1 MLGDIRTVGDIQD
14 DKASQD
20 DNIPPSFIM
29 LMNELASSGDE
40 KDEHDPSLQ
49 VLCSLFT
56 RLLLQNLKVLLPYF
70 ISRAKFNSS
79 EVRVLVEI
87 LSKRD
92 KCQDLTDGICLSIEQ
107 RLFGLLETNRHL
119 QLILHT
125 HDDVFCLLPLATIV
139 DDLWDILLRNDAS
152 DLVSSAVSKLLTD
165 TIVQRAALES
175 NAIITRIVICLTRI
189 NNDTDSRVIGSQRL
203 SKGLKFCGK
212 WRKALLTNKAC
223 GDEAYAYFLLACGR
237 AMFGDPS
244 NGIILQLF
252 GSLLDGKIIV
262 SNDLGNVS
270 HRRIAR
276 ATACLVDMCMLE
288 MERQIAKENE
298 DTTAASNMFLRLSPL
313 LLLRKLSHRHFELA
327 YVERNRDSLHHLAS
341 MLARNLGLSPNDSYT
356 YKLSKEEK
364 RLSADIAA
372 ICIPFSSSSSAS
384 DSEDNTSGFQMF
396 CDHYLSTSLSFFERN
411 VYADVEWNTLKVS
424 LFIGCRAVQ
433 VSPDSIDKRDFAS
446 LTSFVMYVLH
456 NINEGDQADD
466 IANNIVE
473 LQTGCIEFLSTCICA
488 IHMFPS
494 SAYNTSKPHLIQ
506 ELPRDREGIKAADA
520 DSHCDSNLEYLYNLR
535 QDIFRMINGH
545 NPNSFLCFEHMT
557 ITKVPA
563 QICLLNALSIS
574 AQRCSPD
581 YLPELSQAIV
591 PNLLRWL
598 LDDKVGDTVRHPLCV
613 ASAMQCLFN
622 CFQRSKSF
630 VSLKTHHASVQDSV
644 KALFQVSVRTVGDR
658 FDQFT
663 TYDRS
668 AVKMAS
674 LKLLVVIVSLNES
687 AEGIGT
693 VGGLIP
699 PSDLVRAF
707 SILNGVANMDENED
721 VRRLAAHLF
730 SFMQLR
736 DNS

>member
-1 MLGDIRTVGDIQD
+1 
-14 DKASQD
+14 
-20 DNIPPSFIM
+20 
-29 LMNELASSGDE
+29 MNELASNSDE

-49 VLCSLFT
+49 VFCSLFT
-56 RLLLQNLKVLLPYF
+56 RLLLQNPKVLLPFF

-79 EVRVLVEI
+79 EVHVLVEI

-92 KCQDLTDGICLSIEQ
+92 KCQDLTEDICLSIEQ
-107 RLFGLLETNRHL
+107 RLFGLLETNLHL
-119 QLILHT
+119 QLKLHT
-125 HDDVFCLLPLATIV
+125 HHDLFCLLPLGTIV
-139 DDLWDILLRNDAS
+139 DTLWDILLRNDAS
-152 DLVSSAVSKLLTD
+152 DLVSSAASKLLTD
-165 TIVQRAALES
+165 TIEQRAARES
-175 NAIITRIVICLTRI
+175 NSIIKIIITCLTRI

-212 WRKALLTNKAC
+212 WRKALLTKKAC
-223 GDEAYAYFLLACGR
+223 GDEAYACFLLACGR

-252 GSLLDGKIIV
+252 GSLLMDEV
-262 SNDLGNVS
+262 SDDPDNVS
-270 HRRIAR
+270 RRRIAR

-288 MERQIAKENE
+288 MERQVVKGSKDIT
-298 DTTAASNMFLRLSPL
+298 DPLDMFLRLSPL
-313 LLLRKLSHRHFELA
+313 LLLRKLSHRHFEVA
-327 YVERNRDSLHHLAS
+327 YDERNRGSLHRLAS
-341 MLARNLGLSPNDSYT
+341 ILARNLGLFPNDSYA
-356 YKLSKEEK
+356 YKFTKEEK
-364 RLSADIAA
+364 RLSADIAG

-384 DSEDNTSGFQMF
+384 DSEDYASGFRMF
-396 CDHYLSTSLSFFERN
+396 CDHYLSTSLSLFESKS
-411 VYADVEWNTLKVS
+411 YADVEWKTLKVS

-433 VSPDSIDKRDFAS
+433 VSPDSIDQRDFAS
-446 LTSFVMYVLH
+446 ITNFVMYVLH

-466 IANNIVE
+466 IAKNIVE

-494 SAYNTSKPHLIQ
+494 PVGTSKPNLIQ
-506 ELPRDREGIKAADA
+506 ELPQDREGVKTADA
-520 DSHCDSNLEYLYNLR
+520 DTHCDSNLEYLYNLR
-535 QDIFRMINGH
+535 QDIFRMIHGH
-545 NPNSFLCFEHMT
+545 NPNSFLCFEQMAF
-557 ITKVPA
+557 TKIPA

-574 AQRCSPD
+574 IQRCSPD
-581 YLPELSQAIV
+581 YLPALSQAIA

-598 LDDKVGDTVRHPLCV
+598 LNDNLDDTLRHPLCV

-630 VSLKTHHASVQDSV
+630 VSLQNLHSSVQDSV

-663 TYDRS
+663 TYDRGV
-668 AVKMAS
+668 VKMAS
-674 LKLLVVIVSLNES
+674 LKLLVVIVSLNEPV
-687 AEGIGT
+687 IGVGA

-707 SILNGVANMDENED
+707 SMLNGVANMDENED
-721 VRRLAAHLF
+721 VRKLAAHLF

-736 DNS
+736 GDS